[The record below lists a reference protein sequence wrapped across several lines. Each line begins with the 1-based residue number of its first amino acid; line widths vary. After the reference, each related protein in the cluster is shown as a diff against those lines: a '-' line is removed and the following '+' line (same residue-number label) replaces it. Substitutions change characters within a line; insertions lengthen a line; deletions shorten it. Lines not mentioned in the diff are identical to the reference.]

1 MTSTVALAGRRPRVH
16 QLKVECEFYTPLS
29 MHLKNFE
36 VRKNDRDFQ
45 VNDIL
50 ILREWSVA
58 LEAYTGLRLRAQI
71 SYILDDPR
79 FCKEGYVILGLKFIE
94 AQRGGKRMTHYEQ
107 IINMSIDELAE
118 FIVSVSDDALQGE
131 YWDTEK
137 SCKEWLEMETRE

>member
-1 MTSTVALAGRRPRVH
+1 MTSAVALAGRRPRVH
-16 QLKVECEFYTPLS
+16 QLKVEYEFYTPLS

-94 AQRGGKRMTHYEQ
+94 
-107 IINMSIDELAE
+107 S
-118 FIVSVSDDALQGE
+118 
-131 YWDTEK
+131 
-137 SCKEWLEMETRE
+137 

>member
-1 MTSTVALAGRRPRVH
+1 MTSMYEIAGCGPRVH

-50 ILREWSVA
+50 ILREWSA
-58 LEAYTGLRLRAQI
+58 AREAYTGLWLYAQI

-79 FCKEGYVILGLKFIE
+79 YCKEGYVILGLKFIE
-94 AQRGGKRMTHYEQ
+94 P
-107 IINMSIDELAE
+107 
-118 FIVSVSDDALQGE
+118 
-131 YWDTEK
+131 
-137 SCKEWLEMETRE
+137 